1 MVTVYGLLDG
11 GPRIVS
17 LRQFSVEREQYA
29 CKLIATVC
37 FYLDLYVLYT
47 HFY

>member
-17 LRQFSVEREQYA
+17 LRQFSVEREQCA
-29 CKLIATVC
+29 LVN
-37 FYLDLYVLYT
+37 
-47 HFY
+47 